1 MLNNW
6 HIRLGISLAISAL
19 SLQLSAQTLTVQS
32 STDPSQQITAPD
44 YSAYILT
51 PKAPDTP
58 RINGPKVYGTR
69 PKADF
74 IYRIPTTGVRPITFS
89 ATGLPKGLKL
99 DKENGI
105 ITGKVKKAGT
115 YHVTLKAENALGSY
129 EKDFRI
135 VIGDKIALTPPLGWN
150 SWNCWGK
157 NVSQELIESSA
168 EAMVESGL
176 ADYGWAYVN
185 IDDGWQGVRGGKYN
199 AIQPNR
205 KFPDMKALA
214 DAIHSKGLK
223 FGIYSGPWVSTYA
236 SHIGSS
242 CDNPEGTYFWIEK
255 GWVDENM
262 RLDRTKLG
270 KEEIRYFGKYSFA
283 KQDARQWADWG
294 VDYLKYD
301 WNPNDEWWMRDMKEA
316 LDATGR
322 DIVYSISNSSR
333 ISMGPVLVK
342 YADCWRT
349 TGDIRDTW
357 ESMSTIGFTGQ
368 DKWAGY
374 REVGKWPDADMLVL
388 GKVGWGRK
396 DHWTELTPDE
406 QFTHISL
413 WAILA
418 SPMLLGCDM
427 AMLDDFTLSLLCNNE
442 VLDVNQDPLGIQ
454 GTRHEYTDS
463 TITYVKPLEDGS
475 LAVGL
480 FNISETPQTMGF
492 TCHKLGLLG
501 TQTVRDLWRQKDIAK
516 IAQKERWETVVAPHG
531 VVLLRLYPGN
541 SGEKLEGDWR

>member
-1 MLNNW
+1 MHKDW
-6 HIRLGISLAISAL
+6 HRRLGISLAISAL

-58 RINGPKVYGTR
+58 RINGPKVYGAR

-99 DKENGI
+99 DKEKGI

-176 ADYGWAYVN
+176 ADYGWSYVN

-301 WNPNDEWWMRDMKEA
+301 WNPNDEWWMRDMKEVP
-316 LDATGR
+316 T
-322 DIVYSISNSSR
+322 V
-333 ISMGPVLVK
+333 P
-342 YADCWRT
+342 
-349 TGDIRDTW
+349 
-357 ESMSTIGFTGQ
+357 
-368 DKWAGY
+368 
-374 REVGKWPDADMLVL
+374 
-388 GKVGWGRK
+388 
-396 DHWTELTPDE
+396 
-406 QFTHISL
+406 
-413 WAILA
+413 A
-418 SPMLLGCDM
+418 SPW
-427 AMLDDFTLSLLCNNE
+427 ALC
-442 VLDVNQDPLGIQ
+442 
-454 GTRHEYTDS
+454 S
-463 TITYVKPLEDGS
+463 
-475 LAVGL
+475 
-480 FNISETPQTMGF
+480 
-492 TCHKLGLLG
+492 
-501 TQTVRDLWRQKDIAK
+501 
-516 IAQKERWETVVAPHG
+516 
-531 VVLLRLYPGN
+531 
-541 SGEKLEGDWR
+541 